1 MRFACVWAMVL
12 GIAQMACALPRESVT
27 FTDVNSNGALG
38 NSANTILTNEFTGTY
53 SVQRLNITATLQS
66 LAAATQPREA
76 RIQIIRPN
84 GGSTVIAQPFTSSSS
99 FGTLSVTMSITV
111 NPAQAAGLWQFRFY
125 ESFDDG
131 GVNVVDARWTS
142 IQVELDDSLGPPLI
156 DLGDIGSA
164 ADIHQNLNISAGEV
178 RWVRFTIGLPASS
191 DAQRYL
197 DLDTEG
203 TTISSSDTVMALYDS
218 LGNKIVEDNDDG
230 SNFLSA
236 LSFGLT
242 NFVRPAPG
250 NGIPG
255 NSRDGTLEPGEYFL
269 AIGGFPMTCN
279 ATNFDATSAS
289 NANGSLTMNIK
300 GGRYCRADYNN
311 DGVIDFFDYLD
322 FVQEFSSGCGD

>member
-1 MRFACVWAMVL
+1 MRFACVWALVCV
-12 GIAQMACALPRESVT
+12 IAQAATALPRESVT
-27 FTDVNSNGALG
+27 FNNVDSNGALG
-38 NSANTILTNEFTGTY
+38 NAANTVLQNQFEGTY

-66 LAAATQPREA
+66 LSAATQPREA

-84 GGSTVIAQPFTSSSS
+84 GGSTVTAQPFTSSST
-99 FGTLSVTMSITV
+99 FGTVTISMSITV
-111 NPAQAAGLWQFRFY
+111 NPAEAAGNWQFRFY

-142 IQVELDDSLGPPLI
+142 IQIELDDSLGPPLI
-156 DLGDIGSA
+156 DLGDLGSA
-164 ADIHQNLNISAGEV
+164 ADIHQNLEIASNQV
-178 RWVRFTIGLPASS
+178 RWVRFTVSLPASAE
-191 DAQRYL
+191 AQRYL
-197 DLDTEG
+197 DFDTEG
-203 TTISSSDTVMALYDS
+203 TTISNSDTVMALYDAQ
-218 LGNKIVEDNDDG
+218 GHKIAEDNDDG

-242 NFVRPAPG
+242 NFVRPAIG

-255 NSRDGTLEPGEYFL
+255 NSRDGSLEPGEYFL

-279 ATNFDATSAS
+279 ATNFDATSTS
-289 NANGSLTMNIK
+289 NASGSLLMNIK

-322 FVQEFSSGCGD
+322 FVQEFSSGCGE